1 MKYRSEYAKEGMT
14 KAFESAGAFFAFTD
28 DQYNKVAVDGVD
40 YCSMGAGLIAPVDN
54 AVALRAELDRLY
66 VESIKA
72 DLADNGINP
81 IIRRELF
88 NYECFY
94 SSDISECVDALKD
107 YDGISEA
114 LIIQQYNHIRRTETD
129 TIF

>member
-1 MKYRSEYAKEGMT
+1 MT
-14 KAFESAGAFFAFTD
+14 KAFNDAGAFFAFSD
-28 DQYNKVAVDGVD
+28 DQYNKAAVEGVK

-54 AVALRAELDRLY
+54 AVALRSELDRLY
-66 VESIKA
+66 AESIKA

-94 SSDISECVDALKD
+94 SGDISDCVEALKD
-107 YDGISEA
+107 YDGITEA